1 MINLILSMTND
12 YGIGRDG
19 KLCTTSP
26 EDFARFR
33 NLTLN
38 HTVVMGRLTAKS
50 LPKGPLPNRD
60 NVVLS
65 SSGNYRWLPDGT
77 KKPVPDFDLTT
88 LPGNVFIIGGK
99 SLYEKYLPLASKVY
113 LTQFNVFCPSPDTIR
128 LDPSFLNYIHSNFRV
143 TDRSL
148 TSDAIF
154 TDYSRNL

>member
-1 MINLILSMTND
+1 MTND

-19 KLCTTSP
+19 KLCTTSS

-38 HTVVMGRLTAKS
+38 HTVVMGRLTAES

-77 KKPVPDFDLTT
+77 KKLVPDFDLTT

-99 SLYEKYLPLASKVY
+99 SLYEKYLPLASKVF
-113 LTQFNVFCPSPDTIR
+113 LTQFNVFCPHPDTIR

>member
-19 KLCTTSP
+19 KLCTTSS

-38 HTVVMGRLTAKS
+38 HTVVMGRLTAES

-99 SLYEKYLPLASKVY
+99 SLYEEYLHLASKVY

-128 LDPSFLNYIHSNFRV
+128 LNPSFLNYIHSNFRV